1 MPGAEVRCSSVL
13 FHCTPGDEG
22 LAAFPTSAPNYSQ
35 VSASGFPSCV
45 CRSDQEAV
53 YGSLAAPG
61 GKEGGHRTAGRN
73 ELGRMNLNGLAM
85 LPAATS
91 VSFGSSRWAFAERW
105 VTHREMQA
113 LGIRGWS
120 LFASGSST
128 SAPEALGRLSG
139 VPGC

>member
-1 MPGAEVRCSSVL
+1 MPGAEVQCSSVL

-61 GKEGGHRTAGRN
+61 GKEGGHRTAERN
-73 ELGRMNLNGLAM
+73 ELGESEFKWPCNAPSSHLCLLWLEPMGL
-85 LPAATS
+85 
-91 VSFGSSRWAFAERW
+91 
-105 VTHREMQA
+105 
-113 LGIRGWS
+113 
-120 LFASGSST
+120 
-128 SAPEALGRLSG
+128 
-139 VPGC
+139 C